1 MDTNDRTFTGNFG
14 ELVPTP
20 IKYGEQNQKPRTTAD
35 SLKEGRLIVDVAGK
49 KRKILK
55 KKMSP
60 PVTAQEVVHRDNIY

>member
-14 ELVPTP
+14 ELTPTP
-20 IKYGEQNQKPRTTAD
+20 IKYGYQGPTTTAN
-35 SLKEGRLIVDVAGK
+35 SKSEGRLKVDVNGK